1 MIDVMGDTISSR
13 TSAHASVLVGS
24 KSGAVTPNST
34 VRMTGRLSDKTPS
47 LWTSFAVAWLL
58 VLALV
63 VWRLPGL
70 NLSPA
75 RLGGSF
81 ACLALIA
88 LSYLWLTVRHA
99 PGVADLT
106 AETPGGRPEPAAVG
120 ALAAMA
126 ASVFIFTF
134 LAPGLEIWWLM
145 MYPIVAAGL
154 ALAPAAAAAAMAVLI
169 AVGFLAAWLTDGRI
183 DPMFLLQITF
193 GGSAVAFR
201 HLTATVAQLR
211 LAREEL
217 ARAAVNEER
226 LRFARDLHDL
236 LGHSLSTI
244 VLKSELAGRLVP
256 RAPGRAGAEI
266 ADVERT
272 ARDALQ
278 QVRAAVAGYRRP
290 SLVRELAAAHE
301 LLVAAGIDARI
312 DASPNTLPPAADG
325 LLGWA
330 VREGVIN
337 VVRHSRAR
345 SCTIRLARRDGRAT
359 AEIVDDGSG
368 GGAAGNEGGCGL
380 AGLIERATAE
390 GGHVDA
396 GPIPGGG
403 FRLVVDLPLDA
414 GAGAQR

>member
-1 MIDVMGDTISSR
+1 MGDTVSSR
-13 TSAHASVLVGS
+13 TSAHASVLVRS
-24 KSGAVTPNST
+24 ESGTVALNSSVRVTE
-34 VRMTGRLSDKTPS
+34 RLSAKTPS
-47 LWTSFAVAWLL
+47 LWTAFALAWLL
-58 VLALV
+58 VLGVV
-63 VWRLPGL
+63 VWRLPGA

-75 RLGGSF
+75 RLGGSA
-81 ACLALIA
+81 ACLALLA

-106 AETPGGRPEPAAVG
+106 AETPGGRSEPAAVG

-126 ASVFIFTF
+126 ASVFILTF
-134 LAPGLEIWWLM
+134 VAPGQQVWWLM
-145 MYPIVAAGL
+145 LYPIIAAGL
-154 ALAPAAAAAAMAVLI
+154 ALAPGVAAAAMAVLI
-169 AVGFLAAWLTDGRI
+169 AVGSLAAWLTDGRI
-183 DPMFLLQITF
+183 DAMFLLQITF

-211 LAREEL
+211 RAREEL

-256 RAPGRAGAEI
+256 RAPGRAAAEI

-290 SLVRELAAAHE
+290 SLVSELAAARE
-301 LLVAAGIDARI
+301 LLAAAGIDARI
-312 DASPNTLPPAADG
+312 DPPPLSLPPAADG

-330 VREGVIN
+330 VREGVTN
-337 VVRHSRAR
+337 VVRHSHAR

-359 AEIVDDGSG
+359 AEIVDDGNG
-368 GGAAGNEGGCGL
+368 NGAAGRESGCGL

-396 GPIPGGG
+396 GPMAGGG
-403 FRLVVDLPLDA
+403 FRLVVDVPLDG

>member
-13 TSAHASVLVGS
+13 TSAHASVLVRS
-24 KSGAVTPNST
+24 ESGTVAPNST

-58 VLALV
+58 VLAVV
-63 VWRLPGL
+63 VWRLPAA

-75 RLGGSF
+75 RLGGSA

-134 LAPGLEIWWLM
+134 VAPGQQIWWLM

-154 ALAPAAAAAAMAVLI
+154 ALAPAVAAAAMAVLI
-169 AVGFLAAWLTDGRI
+169 AVGLLAAWLTDGRI
-183 DPMFLLQITF
+183 DAMFLLQITF

-211 LAREEL
+211 RAREEL

-256 RAPGRAGAEI
+256 RAPGRAAAEI

-290 SLVRELAAAHE
+290 SLVSELAAARE
-301 LLVAAGIDARI
+301 LLAAAGIDARI
-312 DASPNTLPPAADG
+312 DSSPTALPPAADG
-325 LLGWA
+325 FLGWA
-330 VREGVIN
+330 VREGVTN

-359 AEIVDDGSG
+359 AEIVDDGIGS
-368 GGAAGNEGGCGL
+368 GAAGSEGGCGL

-390 GGHVDA
+390 GGQVDA
-396 GPIPGGG
+396 GPMAGGG
-403 FRLVVDLPLDA
+403 FRLVVDVPLDA

>member
-1 MIDVMGDTISSR
+1 VIDVMGGTVSSR
-13 TSAHASVLVGS
+13 TSAHKSVLVRS
-24 KSGAVTPNST
+24 ESETVAPNST
-34 VRMTGRLSDKTPS
+34 VRMTGRLSDRTPS
-47 LWTSFAVAWLL
+47 LWTSFAAAWLL
-58 VLALV
+58 VLAVV
-63 VWRLPGL
+63 VWSLPGT

-75 RLGGSF
+75 RLGGS
-81 ACLALIA
+81 AVCLALIA
-88 LSYLWLTVRHA
+88 LPYLWLTLRHA

-106 AETPGGRPEPAAVG
+106 AETPGRRPEPAAVG

-134 LAPGLEIWWLM
+134 IAPGQETWWLM
-145 MYPIVAAGL
+145 MYPIIAAGL
-154 ALAPAAAAAAMAVLI
+154 ALAPVVAAAAMAVLI

-183 DPMFLLQITF
+183 DAMFLLQITF

-211 LAREEL
+211 RAREEL

-256 RAPGRAGAEI
+256 RAPGRAAAEI

-290 SLVRELAAAHE
+290 SLVSELAAARE
-301 LLVAAGIDARI
+301 LLAAAGIDARI
-312 DASPNTLPPAADG
+312 DSSPTALPPAADG

-330 VREGVIN
+330 VREGVTN

-345 SCTIRLARRDGRAT
+345 SCTIRLVGRDGRAT

-368 GGAAGNEGGCGL
+368 SGAAGSEGGCGL

-396 GPIPGGG
+396 GPMAGGG
-403 FRLVVDLPLDA
+403 FRLVVDVPLDA

>member
-1 MIDVMGDTISSR
+1 V
-13 TSAHASVLVGS
+13 A
-24 KSGAVTPNST
+24 PNSA
-34 VRMTGRLSDKTPS
+34 VRITEGLSDKTPW

-58 VLALV
+58 VLVVV
-63 VWRLPGL
+63 VWRLPGA

-75 RLGGSF
+75 RLGGSA
-81 ACLALIA
+81 ACLALLA

-106 AETPGGRPEPAAVG
+106 AGAPGGRSEPAAVG

-134 LAPGLEIWWLM
+134 VAPGQQIWWLM

-154 ALAPAAAAAAMAVLI
+154 ALAPGVAAAAMAVLI
-169 AVGFLAAWLTDGRI
+169 AVGSLAAWLTDGRI
-183 DPMFLLQITF
+183 DAMFLLQITF

-211 LAREEL
+211 RAREEL

-256 RAPGRAGAEI
+256 RAPGRAAAEI
-266 ADVERT
+266 ADVERA

-290 SLVRELAAAHE
+290 SLISELAAARE
-301 LLVAAGIDARI
+301 LLAAAGIDARI
-312 DASPNTLPPAADG
+312 DPPPAALPLAADG

-330 VREGVIN
+330 VREGVTN

-345 SCTIRLARRDGRAT
+345 SCTIRLTSHAGRAT
-359 AEIVDDGSG
+359 VEIVDDGSG
-368 GGAAGNEGGCGL
+368 SDAAGGEGGCGL

-390 GGHVDA
+390 GGQVDA
-396 GPIPGGG
+396 RSTAGGG
-403 FRLVVDLPLDA
+403 FKLAVDVPLNTA
-414 GAGAQR
+414 VGLQR